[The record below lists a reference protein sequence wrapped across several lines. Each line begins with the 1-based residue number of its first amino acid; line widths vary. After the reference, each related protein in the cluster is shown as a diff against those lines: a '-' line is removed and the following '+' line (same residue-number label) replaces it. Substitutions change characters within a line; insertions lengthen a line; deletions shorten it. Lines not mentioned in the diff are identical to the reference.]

1 MRVQGSPE
9 ELEIRCVSEQATVKH
24 GIVWQMPLGPEP
36 ALLVGRPLLG
46 LQGVDR
52 VHRADLD
59 RAVPG
64 QNRAHLLGYLGCQQF
79 APFLFRAKC
88 FRVRRIRHD
97 QLMLESFLGYLE
109 RHGTGQDFLAVL
121 AGNHPTY
128 RETATITDP
137 LDLVVDGHVLIAGAQ
152 KVGMKGVAKATF
164 NSSAGRHQR
173 LTKNLPAKHVW
184 KAQILAVPLEM
195 VVTDGREIQQLH
207 QFLGY
212 LKHACSCD
220 FVSTRR
226 SFLPQAAKFR
236 NEKPSPAK
244 RKQPRGI
251 GAADWSPANQPCIGG
266 TSLDRACFS
275 MA

>member
-1 MRVQGSPE
+1 MYKRQ
-9 ELEIRCVSEQATVKH
+9 
-24 GIVWQMPLGPEP
+24 
-36 ALLVGRPLLG
+36 
-46 LQGVDR
+46 
-52 VHRADLD
+52 
-59 RAVPG
+59 
-64 QNRAHLLGYLGCQQF
+64 
-79 APFLFRAKC
+79 
-88 FRVRRIRHD
+88 
-97 QLMLESFLGYLE
+97 
-109 RHGTGQDFLAVL
+109 VL

-137 LDLVVDGHVLIAGAQ
+137 LDFVVDRHVLIARAQ
-152 KVGMKGVAKATF
+152 KVGMERVTEAPF
-164 NSSAGRHQR
+164 NGSTGGHQR
-173 LTKNLPAKHVW
+173 LAKNLPAKHVG
-184 KAQILAVPLEM
+184 KAQILAVTLEV
-195 VVTDGREIQQLH
+195 VVTNGREIQQLH